1 MFWLI
6 LLTPLAYCGCNFPAT
21 RRVICHRYGKRI
33 IAAEPKT
40 TRLPLGEGD
49 TSMETRRVTRS
60 RNERIIGGVAGG
72 LAAYLNIDPL
82 VVRLIF
88 AVLSLANG
96 LGIVLYLIMW
106 LLVPQE
112 DTQAP
117 DTRSQVQE
125 NINDIQDTS
134 MRFFNQVREM
144 FRQ

>member
-1 MFWLI
+1 
-6 LLTPLAYCGCNFPAT
+6 
-21 RRVICHRYGKRI
+21 
-33 IAAEPKT
+33 
-40 TRLPLGEGD
+40 
-49 TSMETRRVTRS
+49 METRRVIRS

-125 NINDIQDTS
+125 NVNDIQDTS

>member
-1 MFWLI
+1 
-6 LLTPLAYCGCNFPAT
+6 
-21 RRVICHRYGKRI
+21 
-33 IAAEPKT
+33 
-40 TRLPLGEGD
+40 
-49 TSMETRRVTRS
+49 METRRVTRS

-72 LAAYLNIDPL
+72 LAAYLRIDPL

-96 LGIVLYLIMW
+96 LGIVLYLLMW
-106 LLVPQE
+106 LLVPQD

-125 NINDIQDTS
+125 NVNDIQDTS

>member
-1 MFWLI
+1 
-6 LLTPLAYCGCNFPAT
+6 
-21 RRVICHRYGKRI
+21 
-33 IAAEPKT
+33 
-40 TRLPLGEGD
+40 
-49 TSMETRRVTRS
+49 METRRVTRS

-125 NINDIQDTS
+125 NVNDIQDTS

>member
-1 MFWLI
+1 MLSATFLRRGASYAI
-6 LLTPLAYCGCNFPAT
+6 DTANVSLLTNQKRQASPPG
-21 RRVICHRYGKRI
+21 RRRYVI
-33 IAAEPKT
+33 
-40 TRLPLGEGD
+40 
-49 TSMETRRVTRS
+49 METRRVIRS

-125 NINDIQDTS
+125 NVNDIQDTS